1 MAERLHAHA
10 SLCVRVR
17 MRGLSALAHI
27 LSLVFSELSVSTSA
41 CSRSAKDVPSGIGRD
56 ETDCLAH
63 IVVTPTVV
71 PLAPLF
77 LIIPTLLLIIRT
89 LGAIFRSLSLFVCD
103 RSYP

>member
-41 CSRSAKDVPSGIGRD
+41 CSRSAKDVPSGVGRD
-56 ETDCLAH
+56 ETDSPCAH
-63 IVVTPTVV
+63 
-71 PLAPLF
+71 
-77 LIIPTLLLIIRT
+77 R
-89 LGAIFRSLSLFVCD
+89 C
-103 RSYP
+103 YPDYRYQYPWRHYS